1 MKGLSVRLLYVV
13 IALFTV
19 GCGHATQR
27 IGEQGPDPNRE
38 VSVTIKNEN
47 FYDATVYTC
56 RGTQRD
62 RLGVITSNTTRDF
75 TFRWVTS
82 DLRFL
87 IDFTGGG
94 RYLSQ
99 AMQVET
105 GDELQFVITLNL
117 YRGVGNA
124 RCLG

>member
-1 MKGLSVRLLYVV
+1 MKRFSVRLHYVAV
-13 IALFTV
+13 ALFAAA
-19 GCGHATQR
+19 CGSATQR
-27 IGEQGPDPNRE
+27 IGQRGPDPSRE
-38 VSVTIKNEN
+38 VSVTVKNEN

-62 RLGVITSNTTRDF
+62 RLGVVTSNTTRDF

-94 RYLSQ
+94 RYLST

-105 GDELQFVITLNL
+105 GDELQFVITINFN
-117 YRGVGNA
+117 RGIGNA
-124 RCLG
+124 RCL

>member
-1 MKGLSVRLLYVV
+1 MKRFSVRLLYVAV
-13 IALFTV
+13 ALFAAA
-19 GCGHATQR
+19 CGSAMQR
-27 IGEQGPDPNRE
+27 TGERGPDPNRE

-56 RGTQRD
+56 RGTQQD
-62 RLGVITSNTTRDF
+62 RLGVVTSHTTRDF

-94 RYLSQ
+94 RYLSE

-105 GDELQFVITLNL
+105 GDELQFVITINL
-117 YRGVGNA
+117 YRGIGNA
-124 RCLG
+124 RCIG

>member
-1 MKGLSVRLLYVV
+1 MKRFSVRLLYVTV
-13 IALFTV
+13 ALFV
-19 GCGHATQR
+19 AACGSATQQIR
-27 IGEQGPDPNRE
+27 ERGPDPNRE

-56 RGTQRD
+56 RGTLQD
-62 RLGVITSNTTRDF
+62 RLGVVSSNTTRDF
-75 TFRWVTS
+75 KFRWVTS

-94 RYLSQ
+94 RYLSA

-105 GDELQFVITLNL
+105 GDVLQFVITPNL
-117 YRGVGNA
+117 YRGIGNA
-124 RCLG
+124 RCVG

>member
-1 MKGLSVRLLYVV
+1 MKKFSVRLVQGV
-13 IALFTV
+13 IVLLAV
-19 GCGHATQR
+19 GCGSATQR
-27 IGEQGPDPNRE
+27 VRERGPDPDRE
-38 VSVTIKNEN
+38 VSVTVKNEN

-56 RGTQRD
+56 RGTQQD
-62 RLGVITSNTTRDF
+62 RLGVVTSNTVRDF
-75 TFRWVTS
+75 KFRWVTS

-87 IDFTGGG
+87 IEFIGGG

-105 GDELQFVITLNL
+105 GDELQFVITTNL

-124 RCLG
+124 RCIG

>member
-1 MKGLSVRLLYVV
+1 MKRVLFRLLYVAV
-13 IALFTV
+13 AFFAV
-19 GCGHATQR
+19 ACGSATQR
-27 IGEQGPDPNRE
+27 IGERGPDPNRE
-38 VSVTIKNEN
+38 VTVTVKNEN

-56 RGTQRD
+56 RGTHRD
-62 RLGVITSNTTRDF
+62 RLGVVGSNTTRNF

-99 AMQVET
+99 PMQVET
-105 GDELQFVITLNL
+105 GDELEFVITINL
-117 YRGVGNA
+117 YRGIGNA
-124 RCLG
+124 RCVG

>member
-1 MKGLSVRLLYVV
+1 MKRFSVRLLHVAV
-13 IALFTV
+13 ALFAV
-19 GCGHATQR
+19 ACSSGTQR
-27 IGEQGPDPNRE
+27 TGGRGPDPDRE
-38 VSVTIKNEN
+38 VSVTVKNEN

-62 RLGVITSNTTRDF
+62 RLGVVGSNNTRDF
-75 TFRWVTS
+75 TFRWVS
-82 DLRFL
+82 GDLRFL

-105 GDELQFVITLNL
+105 GDELQFVITINL
-117 YRGVGNA
+117 YRGIGNA
-124 RCLG
+124 RCI